1 MQRKNKNNY
10 TKRSLFTR
18 QCIGDALL
26 ALMEEMPYEQISISD
41 ICKKAGI
48 SRMTFYHY
56 FYTKADAVNDY
67 IYEIFEAYS
76 SLVSH
81 PASIQLLF
89 EYDHIHQAILFFD
102 QYAAF
107 VLTLCKTGQYRLVSE
122 AVNTYFIERVMPL
135 YTGSVYDLFF
145 YSGAML
151 NIFIKWEENGKKE
164 SPEELA
170 GIIKRLIDGKNAER

>member
-102 QYAAF
+102 HYAAF
-107 VLTLCKTGQYRLVSE
+107 VLTLC
-122 AVNTYFIERVMPL
+122 
-135 YTGSVYDLFF
+135 
-145 YSGAML
+145 
-151 NIFIKWEENGKKE
+151 
-164 SPEELA
+164 
-170 GIIKRLIDGKNAER
+170 